1 MSARSW
7 RRSLRAVL
15 NELVLLDRDDVGGG
29 EVEGDFVAWAWGDGG
44 GGEGVHLRDFDW
56 GGAFE
61 FEEVLGGFAEVGG
74 VEEFGGEGVWGAWF
88 FEGDG
93 FGADGDEGVA

>member
-7 RRSLRAVL
+7 RRSLKVAR
-15 NELVLLDRDDVGGG
+15 NELLLLDRDDVCRR
-29 EVEGDFVAWAWGDGG
+29 EVQRDFVSRTWGDGC
-44 GGEGVHLRDFDW
+44 GGEGVHLGDFDW

-61 FEEVLGGFAEVGG
+61 FEEVLGGFSEVGG
-74 VEEFGGEGVWGAWF
+74 MEEFGWEGVWGAWL

-93 FGADGDEGVA
+93 FGADGDEGVT